1 MPSPRAC
8 YWPRA
13 PNAAS
18 MPKYYLWHN
27 DLVGRLFLD
36 AMLQAADR
44 GVRVRLLIDDMTLG
58 NNKDIGMVA
67 LDAHANVEVR
77 VFNPF
82 TRKDARWLQI
92 LTRFDDV
99 TRRMHN
105 KSFTVDNQVSII
117 GGRNIGNEYFEAD
130 PSLAFGDLDVL
141 SIGPVVGEV
150 STSFDLYWNSSI
162 SYPISTLVGSNES
175 AEKLDA
181 AKIAGRQPH
190 RRFGA
195 DHPLQVH
202 RHSRAT
208 IPDSPRSLH
217 PHPARLRGKGY
228 SVRTASGAGRGDHA
242 GRSSKSGGRR
252 TRRGITCG

>member
-99 TRRMHN
+99 TRRMHTSPLPSTTRSASSASATSATSISRPTPVSPSAISTCSLSARSSV
-105 KSFTVDNQVSII
+105 KSRQ
-117 GGRNIGNEYFEAD
+117 A
-130 PSLAFGDLDVL
+130 
-141 SIGPVVGEV
+141 
-150 STSFDLYWNSSI
+150 STS
-162 SYPISTLVGSNES
+162 TGT
-175 AEKLDA
+175 A
-181 AKIAGRQPH
+181 A
-190 RRFGA
+190 
-195 DHPLQVH
+195 
-202 RHSRAT
+202 
-208 IPDSPRSLH
+208 
-217 PHPARLRGKGY
+217 
-228 SVRTASGAGRGDHA
+228 
-242 GRSSKSGGRR
+242 
-252 TRRGITCG
+252 